1 MQKSIYQST
10 RNSKGSTR
18 EKKCTTETTKLRSQS
33 QLFNFRTHCFIC
45 GQAVKGKEIEV
56 YSVRT
61 NNLQTTI
68 IKVCHERNN
77 DWTPAVRGRIE
88 TINDLHAGDAIYHQT
103 CSVNFRTSKAVPK
116 AFFSDSKKDGN
127 RGRPKND
134 LKENHFKKLVDYL
147 HQRDDEQITIKDL
160 VNKINNLWGE
170 NVYSPDHLKRKLRHQ
185 FCVNIIITNIV
196 GKSSVV
202 TLRKTAKSILQTFYN
217 RPKNENHEDEKKAII
232 RFSLAYHLAT

>member
-1 MQKSIYQST
+1 MCI
-10 RNSKGSTR
+10 RNAEEYIPIHTKFKR
-18 EKKCTTETTKLRSQS
+18 LNERKKKCTTETPKLRSQS

-45 GQAVKGKEIEV
+45 GQAVKGKEIKV
-56 YSVRT
+56 YSVRI
-61 NNLQTTI
+61 NDLQTTI
-68 IKVCHERNN
+68 IKVCQERNN
-77 DWTPAVRGRIE
+77 DWILAVRWRIE

-127 RGRPKND
+127 RGRLKND

-170 NVYSPDHLKRKLRHQ
+170 NVYSLDHLKRKLRHQ

-217 RPKNENHEDEKKAII
+217 RPKNENHEDEKRA
-232 RFSLAYHLAT
+232 